1 LSCRRDCARHKGN
14 RIMTG
19 YLTRIV
25 VFFLL
30 AVIGSACAGG
40 QKNTIGPSASPG
52 PDPLNTTYTIEDR
65 SVPLING
72 RFNAAAAPGSATRI
86 MASVFGRPLFGD
98 LDRDGDE
105 DAVVVIA
112 YDSGGSG
119 TFYYIAAAINQN
131 GSYSGTAGYLLG
143 DRIIVQ
149 IVEYRNG
156 GLLARYL
163 DRRPTEPMSAPPTV
177 RTALQLRF
185 TGGKLIPVKSDT
197 AEEQVLE
204 GWVTIGHEVRSFL
217 PCSEKTE
224 HWLLGIS
231 PALNVIKAAYQKTL
245 PRAKPY
251 TPLFMSLAGHI
262 APVPSDGFGADY
274 SAAFYATGLEQVRP
288 AGNCRHEFIMVESPK
303 PGAVIRSPLKVRGQ
317 ARGTWFF
324 EGDFPLVLKDA
335 KGRILA
341 RGFVTARGQW
351 MTKEFVPFEGTL
363 NFKEPAAAGRGILV
377 FKKDNPSDRPELDD
391 SLELPV
397 HFE

>member
-1 LSCRRDCARHKGN
+1 
-14 RIMTG
+14 MTKNFAWV
-19 YLTRIV
+19 LF
-25 VFFLL
+25 FFLM
-30 AVIGSACAGG
+30 AIIGSACAGG
-40 QKNTIGPSASPG
+40 QNKTIGPSAAPG

-86 MASVFGRPLFGD
+86 MAAVFGRPLYGD
-98 LDRDGDE
+98 LDHDGDD
-105 DAVVVIA
+105 DAVVVIV

-131 GSYSGTAGYLLG
+131 GSYSGTAGHLLG

-149 IVEYRNG
+149 IVKYSNG

-177 RTALQLRF
+177 RTEIQLKL
-185 TGGKLIPVKSDT
+185 TDGKLTPVTSDT

-217 PCSEKTE
+217 PCSEKTQ

-231 PALNVIKAAYQKTL
+231 PALHKIAAAYSNAL
-245 PRAKPY
+245 SRAKRY

-262 APVPSDGFGADY
+262 APAPSEGFGADY
-274 SAAFYATGLEQVRP
+274 SAAFYATRLVKVRP
-288 AGNCRHEFIMVESPK
+288 AGNCRDEFIVVASPK
-303 PGAVIRSPLKVRGQ
+303 AGDIINSPLIIRGR
-317 ARGTWFF
+317 ARGSWFF
-324 EGDFPLVLKDA
+324 EGDFPLILKDPR
-335 KGRILA
+335 GRIIA
-341 RGFVTARGQW
+341 RGFVKARGEW

-363 NFKEPAAAGRGILV
+363 KFKGPAASGWGTLI
-377 FKKDNPSDRPELDD
+377 FIKDNPSDRPELDD
-391 SLELPV
+391 AMELPV
-397 HFE
+397 RF